1 MDLYHSLSLLINVN
15 GESLLL
21 LNHLNA
27 FPSTFPK
34 QESKV
39 IDVAGKDNMVTS
51 VMVQPSSTK
60 NNSQLTPKRSE
71 F

>member
-1 MDLYHSLSLLINVN
+1 MELDHSLSLLIDVN

-27 FPSTFPK
+27 FPSNTFPK

-39 IDVAGKDNMVTS
+39 IAVAGKDNMVTS
-51 VMVQPSSTK
+51 VIVQPSSTK
-60 NNSQLTPKRSE
+60 NNSQLTPK
-71 F
+71 